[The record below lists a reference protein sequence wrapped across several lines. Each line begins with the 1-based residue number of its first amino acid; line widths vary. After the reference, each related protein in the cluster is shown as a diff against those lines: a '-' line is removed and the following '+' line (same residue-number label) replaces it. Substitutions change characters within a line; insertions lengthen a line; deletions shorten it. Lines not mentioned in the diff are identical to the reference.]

1 MLAALN
7 SDIRVYEQR
16 NPKQSHFY
24 KCVEDHFE
32 SLENIW
38 DDCYQK
44 LYGYFRPHVMK
55 VIYKY
60 LDCGDIHNGFAR
72 VKCCDCKHEYLVAF
86 SCKGRHFCP
95 SCHQRRVIEFGE
107 YLSTEILEEVRHR
120 QWVFSLPKRLRVYFM
135 YDRKLLS
142 KLSRCANDV
151 LTDYLK
157 ETVSFRKA
165 TPGIVCAVQTF
176 GDFLN
181 FNPHLHI
188 VATDG
193 CFDGNNNFMVGISPK
208 AEDLIPAF
216 KQAIFKLLLERR

>member
-7 SDIRVYEQR
+7 SDIKVYEQR
-16 NPKQSHFY
+16 NPKQSQFY

-60 LDCGDIHNGFAR
+60 LDCGDLHNGFAR

-95 SCHQRRVIEFGE
+95 SCHQRRNFGS
-107 YLSTEILEEVRHR
+107 LSV
-120 QWVFSLPKRLRVYFM
+120 M
-135 YDRKLLS
+135 
-142 KLSRCANDV
+142 
-151 LTDYLK
+151 
-157 ETVSFRKA
+157 
-165 TPGIVCAVQTF
+165 
-176 GDFLN
+176 
-181 FNPHLHI
+181 
-188 VATDG
+188 
-193 CFDGNNNFMVGISPK
+193 
-208 AEDLIPAF
+208 
-216 KQAIFKLLLERR
+216 